1 MFHSFH
7 ISVRIQMAIRMIS
20 PVTSLQWHQ
29 YSLCYRSNVATSDT
43 GNSNDSRFQDGTFVR
58 EKLNTDKEGFTNYQ
72 WGPNINAEGSINAF
86 CLNEL
91 RCAALRFVKV
101 A

>member
-1 MFHSFH
+1 
-7 ISVRIQMAIRMIS
+7 MAIRMIS

-72 WGPNINAEGSINAF
+72 WGPNINAEGMLLTLMPKACSQLLDVKETAG
-86 CLNEL
+86 
-91 RCAALRFVKV
+91 RYVKV
-101 A
+101 